1 MKSHWIVNRILLLA
15 IGLIFLLPVTSPA
28 AWPDLTAQQLKG
40 MLDSGQKIFLLNPLS
55 DIEFNE
61 AHIPGSVN
69 VPLHTIMRSKKMP
82 ENRDI
87 PIVAY
92 CLSKQ

>member
-1 MKSHWIVNRILLLA
+1 MKPFKRTNRIFLA
-15 IGLIFLLPVTSPA
+15 LIGLIFFLPVACLA
-28 AWPDLTAQQLKG
+28 AWPDLTAQELKS

-69 VPLHTIMRSKKMP
+69 IPLHTIMRSKKMP
-82 ENRDI
+82 VNQDI
-87 PIVAY
+87 PIVTY
-92 CLSKQ
+92 CLAKQ